1 MALLNSRLCWWF
13 LTNTGTTLAN
23 GYFRFKPDYINP
35 FPIPIE
41 ITPDVDAMISNL
53 VDMLIYLFDGSNS
66 DVFDHT
72 TNKRVRV
79 HIDDV
84 LNMVIYELYF
94 GDHMKEKGID
104 VIVDLKGYKFNNADL
119 PKEIEQF
126 YTWYQKSEN
135 MIRQKL
141 MLLDTRSNE
150 LIYLIHTNAAL

>member
-1 MALLNSRLCWWF
+1 
-13 LTNTGTTLAN
+13 
-23 GYFRFKPDYINP
+23 
-35 FPIPIE
+35 
-41 ITPDVDAMISNL
+41 
-53 VDMLIYLFDGSNS
+53 
-66 DVFDHT
+66 
-72 TNKRVRV
+72 
-79 HIDDV
+79 
-84 LNMVIYELYF
+84 
-94 GDHMKEKGID
+94 MKEKGID